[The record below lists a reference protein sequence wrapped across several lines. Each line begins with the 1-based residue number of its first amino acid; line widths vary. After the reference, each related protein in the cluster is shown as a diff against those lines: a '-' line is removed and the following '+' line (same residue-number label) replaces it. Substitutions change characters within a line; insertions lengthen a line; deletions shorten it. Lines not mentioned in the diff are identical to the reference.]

1 MELTD
6 NTRKAGLET
15 FPRERHWS
23 TSSSFENI
31 YPSQKEFVQ
40 AVFSH
45 HKETGTK
52 LVGKDLRSR
61 NGPKE
66 NIGISQIPEIIPCRD
81 FGTLTFSANG
91 NTADFIR
98 VSKEYAKPYNLLEY
112 ICNYSSNR
120 AQVDKLG
127 LLLSVHGTVDY
138 RHQTNVQVFTELAK
152 LRDALTII
160 LVVGSG
166 WVVCDGLANHNL
178 FSQLEVERKDLQIDP
193 SRSYNFTSVA
203 FVHFESIEEKEILHG
218 EDYKIRLY
226 PSNTNST
233 TRLPS
238 LSSSPEEYFQ
248 LSGEDT
254 HYIIIDSPSPSKQ
267 LEKTNFV
274 KEIRY
279 SFELHLTQNGDQKIP
294 VINIFYGGSARDVI
308 ILLQKLEQNQNI
320 ILLYGLGGFC
330 DDAVRFLRN
339 PISDEFTFDHAEI
352 WQKLASFQN
361 SDRLLIVDLHLR
373 NDLDKVFNVAS
384 KLLSPEKRIKLAVF
398 DTQKESLGLVI
409 DELVN
414 DPEMNWHCVDAFK
427 NALVDEQLRI
437 IEGLV
442 SSGFNISD
450 VFEQSF
456 LQDLYIRAMTRNP
469 AILGFMNNYMPIT
482 ERNNPKKFQLVYL
495 EVLLSRLVKVADC
508 KCSELDM
515 NQHLFLFSVIQLD
528 QSMSEF
534 FWKRCDEPIAAAIF
548 AKLLVLEMRSSSDFN
563 QEEELLIKLSEI
575 LEAKACEFLDFFAK
589 QEPQMAAE
597 NLRSQQLRWF
607 NLTPLHLAEKAEC
620 NNFFSQ
626 KTVNN
631 LQNELFY
638 GRILPSTSWLRVLI
652 CTVLVIPCIFYL
664 PWKANYKGVDY
675 QMKGV
680 VAQQVMCDRVS
691 NRRQKQKSVEPTVK
705 KQLRYSFGILFLS
718 VYTSPIS
725 KYFVDTTFQIL
736 LVFAQSYMLTVVFD
750 IQKNVSTLEWVL
762 LGVSVSNLLKE
773 VISCVW
779 YEETRWRHRV
789 RRYFMTNKWR
799 IITTLGNLFAVTA
812 FTLHAFTY
820 DNTEASDWSQVFY
833 IISVMANYSL
843 ILRSCLIW
851 SYVGTYIIMIE
862 EMVYNLANFLIVVG
876 ILSLCYGICLQS
888 LLFSSRDRG
897 TWSVIFGITLKPFL
911 HIFGDKFLDSLAES
925 GECDASSNNLF
936 ENCKLSFLRPVLALL
951 LFLVYATLV
960 NLMLVNLLIAIFTN
974 TYALISGN
982 LGQYWNLVVYRV
994 AVMFY
999 SMKNNYPG
1007 PIFLIMFLTEL
1018 LISGFWKFRK
1028 YFTQS
1033 LVDLTDNKV
1042 AKTINLEREQN
1053 LFRAKRMEQ
1062 MYFHDYFSQI
1072 EQT

>member
-238 LSSSPEEYFQ
+238 LSSSSPEEYFQ

-607 NLTPLHLAEKAEC
+607 NLTPLHLAEKA
-620 NNFFSQ
+620 
-626 KTVNN
+626 
-631 LQNELFY
+631 
-638 GRILPSTSWLRVLI
+638 
-652 CTVLVIPCIFYL
+652 
-664 PWKANYKGVDY
+664 
-675 QMKGV
+675 
-680 VAQQVMCDRVS
+680 
-691 NRRQKQKSVEPTVK
+691 
-705 KQLRYSFGILFLS
+705 
-718 VYTSPIS
+718 
-725 KYFVDTTFQIL
+725 
-736 LVFAQSYMLTVVFD
+736 
-750 IQKNVSTLEWVL
+750 
-762 LGVSVSNLLKE
+762 
-773 VISCVW
+773 
-779 YEETRWRHRV
+779 
-789 RRYFMTNKWR
+789 
-799 IITTLGNLFAVTA
+799 